1 MSVHYGKIVK
11 KKEFDFY
18 IPEFVDK
25 AIDMLIEGINNNDLM
40 ADCYAAE
47 LDSNINHYLDIDFD
61 EDQVQEL
68 KDYYIRGG
76 MYIDAEDNP
85 VKQW

>member
-1 MSVHYGKIVK
+1 
-11 KKEFDFY
+11 
-18 IPEFVDK
+18 
-25 AIDMLIEGINNNDLM
+25 MLIEGINSNDLL
-40 ADCYAAE
+40 ADCYATE

-76 MYIDAEDNP
+76 MYIDAEYNP
-85 VKQW
+85 IKL

>member
-11 KKEFDFY
+11 KKEFDFE

-25 AIDMLIEGINNNDLM
+25 AIDMLIEGINSNDLS

-47 LDSNINHYLDIDFD
+47 LDSNINHCLDIDFD
-61 EDQVQEL
+61 EDQVQVL

-85 VKQW
+85 IKL

>member
-1 MSVHYGKIVK
+1 MSVHHDKTVK

-47 LDSNINHYLDIDFD
+47 LDSNINHCLDIDFD
-61 EDQVQEL
+61 EEQVNEL
-68 KDYYIRGG
+68 KNYYIRDG
-76 MYIDAEDNP
+76 MYDEGEDRH
-85 VKQW
+85 

>member
-11 KKEFDFY
+11 KKEFDFE

-25 AIDMLIEGINNNDLM
+25 AIDMLIEGINSNDLS

-47 LDSNINHYLDIDFD
+47 LDSNINHCLDIDFD
-61 EDQVQEL
+61 EDQVQVL

-85 VKQW
+85 IKI